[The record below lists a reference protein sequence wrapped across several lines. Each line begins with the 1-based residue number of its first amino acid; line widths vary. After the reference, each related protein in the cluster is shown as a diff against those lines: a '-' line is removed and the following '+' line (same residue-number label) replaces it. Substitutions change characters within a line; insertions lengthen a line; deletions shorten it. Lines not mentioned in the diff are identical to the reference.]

1 MKVCRYTG
9 YGDITSAAKN
19 AEVFSSRNGLTN
31 LTQRSSLFGQLRLRH
46 LWPLLRHARLIGREA
61 WSRAKRNHGR
71 FAELQPAEATRYR
84 RPISIF
90 LKKRGSAGIAP
101 IVERHIDQAKLRGSI
116 CLCRDLIWPCTED
129 ATRAMLGLP
138 DEGWGVYRDPMLQ
151 FMIGGEPDP
160 ILGIVTRLRA
170 RHVLEQ
176 EVRRQRTSPV
186 AGGLIAHLI
195 QWESGGQSFSD
206 TEIAG
211 SVWMILGG
219 YIGTEYFLSSALN
232 YFSEHAHARR
242 EFLNN
247 PHVRSSAIEELLRYF
262 TPGRQSQRLITS
274 RCVVEGE
281 QYENG
286 DVAILDWA
294 AGNFDERVFVNP
306 EDIDFNRSNRD
317 HLSFGAG
324 AHYCIG
330 AGFAREFSGL
340 FLVRFLE
347 AFPHYKIDASK
358 SVRYQYP
365 SLAGFDTLPADLAA
379 RPLEAVA
386 GHGPDAR

>member
-195 QWESGGQSFSD
+195 QWESGGQSFS
-206 TEIAG
+206 G
-211 SVWMILGG
+211 C
-219 YIGTEYFLSSALN
+219 
-232 YFSEHAHARR
+232 R
-242 EFLNN
+242 
-247 PHVRSSAIEELLRYF
+247 
-262 TPGRQSQRLITS
+262 
-274 RCVVEGE
+274 
-281 QYENG
+281 
-286 DVAILDWA
+286 
-294 AGNFDERVFVNP
+294 
-306 EDIDFNRSNRD
+306 
-317 HLSFGAG
+317 
-324 AHYCIG
+324 
-330 AGFAREFSGL
+330 
-340 FLVRFLE
+340 
-347 AFPHYKIDASK
+347 
-358 SVRYQYP
+358 
-365 SLAGFDTLPADLAA
+365 
-379 RPLEAVA
+379 
-386 GHGPDAR
+386 